1 MNYNPYG
8 YIMPYT
14 NTMAKTGLFRGLFKN
29 LNLGTILTNTG
40 KTLNIVNQTIPI
52 IKQVS
57 PIVKNAKSM
66 FKIMNEFKRVDEV
79 PKVATKSKPIE
90 KIEIKDDRNIDFSGK
105 PVFFV

>member
-40 KTLNIVNQTIPI
+40 KTLNVVNQTIPI
-52 IKQVS
+52 VKQVS

-79 PKVATKSKPIE
+79 PKVTTKSTPAK